1 MKQRELIH
9 FCRQMAQIAH
19 SGLGFE
25 DGLEIV
31 ASEGKEKYIK
41 RHRMIQKLTE
51 GYSLVTVLKE
61 EQLFEEEVLEM
72 IEVGMETGNLED
84 VFTDLA
90 NYYERE
96 LNIKEQMKTALY
108 YPLILGSM
116 LLIIMSILIMKV
128 LPIFKEVFEDMGIV
142 ATGFTKWIFE
152 SGSFIGGLI
161 IVVLVIGW
169 LLIFIGTFC
178 AYSKK
183 TQAIWKT
190 VTSKSQLLNTVD
202 LIRISSMLALVI
214 KSGQDFES
222 ALKHSTY
229 LAKQP
234 EIKNKMMICEKEYQL
249 NADLMEALNKSALFH
264 PLLRKNLVLAMQTGT
279 LEKSLIEV
287 AEFYEN
293 ELSKK
298 LTKKLAII
306 EPASVGLISCMVGS
320 VLLAVMFP
328 LMNLMRTI
336 F

>member
-1 MKQRELIH
+1 MKHRERIY

-19 SGLGFE
+19 AGLGFE
-25 DGLEIV
+25 DGLEMV
-31 ASEGKEKYIK
+31 ATEEKEKYIK
-41 RHRMIQKLTE
+41 RHRMIQKLKE
-51 GYSLVTVLKE
+51 GQTLVTVLKE
-61 EQLFEEEVLEM
+61 EQLFEDEILEM
-72 IEVGMETGNLED
+72 IQVGMETGNLED

-96 LNIKEQMKTALY
+96 LSIKDQMKTALY

-116 LLIIMSILIMKV
+116 LLIIMSILIIKV

-161 IVVLVIGW
+161 IA
-169 LLIFIGTFC
+169 LLIVGWVFVFIGTFC
-178 AYSKK
+178 AHFKK
-183 TQAIWKT
+183 MQSLLKA

-214 KSGQDFES
+214 KSGQDFET
-222 ALKHSTY
+222 ALKHSIY

-234 EIKNKMMICEKEYQL
+234 DIKNKMIVCEREYAL
-249 NADLMEALNKSALFH
+249 SADLMEALGKSELFH

-287 AEFYEN
+287 SEFYEN
-293 ELSKK
+293 ELSRK